1 MRAQEHSEPTTVG
14 AESTKR
20 DNDMTT
26 STNRNHPIHAK
37 HVSTRARFARGL
49 AVLALSLSTAGIASG
64 ANAAAAVKMTIGE
77 SSNGHVV
84 TIARGA
90 HLVITLHTTYWTIAP
105 LTGRTVLAQIG
116 SQQTRGQLSGAT
128 HACVPGQGCG
138 TVTMNYVANA
148 AGLVRLSAHRT
159 TCGEAMRCTGSQG
172 TWSVSVRVR

>member
-1 MRAQEHSEPTTVG
+1 
-14 AESTKR
+14 
-20 DNDMTT
+20 MTT
-26 STNRNHPIHAK
+26 RSFSTIATHTSK
-37 HVSTRARFARGL
+37 RARLARGL
-49 AVLALSLSTAGIASG
+49 AVAALCFSTAALASG
-64 ANAAAAVKMTIGE
+64 ANAAGASKVTIGE

-84 TIARGA
+84 TIARGT
-90 HLVITLHTTYWTIAP
+90 HLVVTLHNTYWTIAP
-105 LTGRTVLAQIG
+105 LTGRTVLAQVG

-172 TWSVSVRVR
+172 SWSVSVRVR

>member
-1 MRAQEHSEPTTVG
+1 
-14 AESTKR
+14 
-20 DNDMTT
+20 MTT
-26 STNRNHPIHAK
+26 RSFSTIATHT
-37 HVSTRARFARGL
+37 SQRARLARGL
-49 AVLALSLSTAGIASG
+49 AVAALCFSTAALASG
-64 ANAAAAVKMTIGE
+64 ASAAGASKVTIGE

-84 TIARGA
+84 TIARGT
-90 HLVITLHTTYWTIAP
+90 HLVVTLHNTYWTIAP
-105 LTGRTVLAQIG
+105 LTGRTVLAQVG

-172 TWSVSVRVR
+172 SWSVSVRVR